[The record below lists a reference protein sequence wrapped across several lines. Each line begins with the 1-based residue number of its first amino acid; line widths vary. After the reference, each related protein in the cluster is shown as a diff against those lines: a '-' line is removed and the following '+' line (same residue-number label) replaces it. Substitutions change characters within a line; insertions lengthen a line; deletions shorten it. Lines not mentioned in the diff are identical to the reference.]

1 VSQYR
6 PRLNDQEYA
15 AILNYRQG
23 KRFDPDAIQVEEP
36 SRVPDWLNTMEDGRE
51 EVLPT
56 LRIQGK
62 TAVFSDIH
70 LGIHDK
76 AALIAA
82 IQYAKQDRVEN
93 IILNGD
99 ILDAAQ
105 ISGHPK
111 THDTPK
117 FLNELEL
124 TKQFL
129 EGLRSEF
136 KEQTIYFKLGNH
148 EDRLQRYLMAKADAV
163 AELIHYRQLLKL
175 DQLDIRFV
183 ESTQFMRIE
192 NTYIVH
198 GHEMKVSGGV
208 NPARALI
215 LKAAANVVMGHVHR
229 TSFSSIKSLDGKF
242 YKAYTTGCLCKLKQN
257 YMPHSNSNHGF
268 AIIQENGMVDNLF
281 IENGVVQ

>member
-1 VSQYR
+1 MSQYR
-6 PRLNDQEYA
+6 PRLNHEEYTA
-15 AILNYRQG
+15 VLNYRIG
-23 KRFDPDAIQVEEP
+23 KGFEP
-36 SRVPDWLNTMEDGRE
+36 SPEDKPEVVPDWLNTFEDGRE
-51 EVLPT
+51 EVLPV

-99 ILDAAQ
+99 ILDSAQ
-105 ISGHPK
+105 ISRHPK
-111 THDTPK
+111 HADTPK
-117 FLNELEL
+117 FLNEIEL
-124 TKQFL
+124 AKQFL

-136 KEQTIYFKLGNH
+136 KDQIIYFKIGNH
-148 EDRLQRYLMAKADAV
+148 EDRLERYLMQNADAL
-163 AELIHYRQLLKL
+163 AGLIDFRKLLKL
-175 DQLDIRFV
+175 DELGIRFV

-229 TSFSSIKSLDGKF
+229 TSFASIKSLDGKF
-242 YKAYTTGCLCKLKQN
+242 YKAYTTGCLCKLRQA

>member
-6 PRLNDQEYA
+6 PRLNHEEYTA
-15 AILNYRQG
+15 VLNYRIG
-23 KRFDPDAIQVEEP
+23 KGFEP
-36 SRVPDWLNTMEDGRE
+36 SPEDKPEVVPEWLNTFEDGRE

-93 IILNGD
+93 IVLNGD
-99 ILDAAQ
+99 ILDSAQ
-105 ISGHPK
+105 ISRHPK
-111 THDTPK
+111 HADTPK
-117 FLNELEL
+117 FLNEIEL
-124 TKQFL
+124 AKQFL

-136 KEQTIYFKLGNH
+136 KDQNIYFKIGNH
-148 EDRLQRYLMAKADAV
+148 EDRLERYLMQNADAL
-163 AELIHYRQLLKL
+163 AGLIDFRRLLKL
-175 DQLDIRFV
+175 DEFGIRFV
-183 ESTQFMRIE
+183 ESTQFMKIE

-229 TSFSSIKSLDGKF
+229 TSFASIKSLDGKF
-242 YKAYTTGCLCKLKQN
+242 YKAYTMGCLCKLRQA

>member
-1 VSQYR
+1 MSQYR
-6 PRLNDQEYA
+6 PRLNDQEYG
-15 AILNYRQG
+15 AILNYRNG
-23 KRFDPDAIQVEEP
+23 KKFNPDAVEVSNP
-36 SRVPDWLNTMEDGRE
+36 APVPEWLNTLEDGRE

-56 LRIQGK
+56 LRVQGK

-70 LGIHDK
+70 LGVHDK

-82 IQYAKQDRVEN
+82 VQYAKQDRVEN

-105 ISGHPK
+105 ISGYPK
-111 THDTPK
+111 SPETPK
-117 FLNELEL
+117 FLHELEL
-124 TKQFL
+124 TKNFL

-136 KEQTIYFKLGNH
+136 KDENIYFKLGNH
-148 EDRLQRYLMAKADAV
+148 EDRLKRYLMQNADAV
-163 AELIHYRQLLKL
+163 AELIDFRKLLKL
-175 DQLDIRFV
+175 DDLDIRYV

-192 NTYIVH
+192 NTYIIH
-198 GHEMKVSGGV
+198 GHELKVSGGV

-215 LKAAANVVMGHVHR
+215 LKAAANVIMGHVHK
-229 TSFSSIKSLDGKF
+229 TSFSSIRSLDGKF
-242 YKAYTTGCLCKLKQN
+242 YKAYTSGSLCKLKQG

-268 AIIQENGMVDNLF
+268 AIVQENGVVDNLW

>member
-6 PRLNDQEYA
+6 PRLNHEEYTA
-15 AILNYRQG
+15 VLNYRIG
-23 KRFDPDAIQVEEP
+23 KGFEP
-36 SRVPDWLNTMEDGRE
+36 SPEDKPEIVPEWLNTFEDGRE
-51 EVLPT
+51 EVLPV

-99 ILDAAQ
+99 ILDSAQ
-105 ISGHPK
+105 ISRHPK
-111 THDTPK
+111 HADTPK
-117 FLNELEL
+117 FLNEIEL
-124 TKQFL
+124 AKQFL

-136 KEQTIYFKLGNH
+136 KDQNIYFKIGNH
-148 EDRLQRYLMAKADAV
+148 EDRLERYLMQNADAL
-163 AELIHYRQLLKL
+163 AGLIDFRKLLKL
-175 DQLDIRFV
+175 DELGIRFV
-183 ESTQFMRIE
+183 ESTQFMKIE

-229 TSFSSIKSLDGKF
+229 TSFASIKSLDGKF
-242 YKAYTTGCLCKLKQN
+242 YKAYTTGCLCKLRQA

>member
-1 VSQYR
+1 MSQYR
-6 PRLNDQEYA
+6 PRLNHDEYTA
-15 AILNYRQG
+15 VLNYRIG
-23 KRFDPDAIQVEEP
+23 KGFEP
-36 SRVPDWLNTMEDGRE
+36 SPEDKPEIVPEWLNTFEDGRE

-99 ILDAAQ
+99 ILDSAQ
-105 ISGHPK
+105 ISRHPK
-111 THDTPK
+111 HADTPK
-117 FLNELEL
+117 FLNEIEL
-124 TKQFL
+124 AKQFL

-136 KEQTIYFKLGNH
+136 KDQNIYFKIGNH
-148 EDRLQRYLMAKADAV
+148 EDRLERYLMQNADAL
-163 AELIHYRQLLKL
+163 AGLIDFRKLLKL
-175 DQLDIRFV
+175 DDLGIRFV
-183 ESTQFMRIE
+183 ESTQFMKVE

-229 TSFSSIKSLDGKF
+229 TSFASIKSLDGKF
-242 YKAYTTGCLCKLKQN
+242 YKAYTMGCLCKLRQA

-268 AIIQENGMVDNLF
+268 AIVQENGMVDNLF

>member
-6 PRLNDQEYA
+6 PRLNHEEYTA
-15 AILNYRQG
+15 VLNYRIG
-23 KRFDPDAIQVEEP
+23 KGFEP
-36 SRVPDWLNTMEDGRE
+36 SPEDKPEVVPEWLNTFEDGRE
-51 EVLPT
+51 EVLPA

-99 ILDAAQ
+99 ILDSAQ
-105 ISGHPK
+105 ISRHPK
-111 THDTPK
+111 TADTPK
-117 FLNELEL
+117 FLNEIEL
-124 TKQFL
+124 AKQFL

-136 KEQTIYFKLGNH
+136 KDQNIYFKIGNH
-148 EDRLQRYLMAKADAV
+148 EDRLERYLMQNADAL
-163 AELIHYRQLLKL
+163 AGLIDFRKLLKL
-175 DQLDIRFV
+175 DDLGIRFV
-183 ESTQFMRIE
+183 ESTQFMKVE

-229 TSFSSIKSLDGKF
+229 TSFASIKSLDGKF
-242 YKAYTTGCLCKLKQN
+242 YKAYTMGCLCKLRQA

>member
-6 PRLNDQEYA
+6 PRLNHEEYTA
-15 AILNYRQG
+15 VLNYRIG
-23 KRFDPDAIQVEEP
+23 KGFEP
-36 SRVPDWLNTMEDGRE
+36 SPEDKPEVVPEWLNTFEDGRE
-51 EVLPT
+51 EVLPA

-99 ILDAAQ
+99 ILDSAQ
-105 ISGHPK
+105 ISRHPK
-111 THDTPK
+111 TADTPK
-117 FLNELEL
+117 FLNEIEL
-124 TKQFL
+124 AKQFL

-136 KEQTIYFKLGNH
+136 KDQNIYFKIGNH
-148 EDRLQRYLMAKADAV
+148 EDRLERYLMQNADAL
-163 AELIHYRQLLKL
+163 AGLIDFRKLLKL
-175 DQLDIRFV
+175 DDLGIRFV
-183 ESTQFMRIE
+183 ESTQFMKIE

-229 TSFSSIKSLDGKF
+229 TSFASIKSLDGKF
-242 YKAYTTGCLCKLKQN
+242 YKAYTMGCLCKLRQA

>member
-6 PRLNDQEYA
+6 PRLNGQEYA
-15 AILNYRQG
+15 AIMNYRQG

-105 ISGHPK
+105 ISGYPKHP
-111 THDTPK
+111 DAPK
-117 FLNELEL
+117 FLNELEF

-136 KEQTIYFKLGNH
+136 KDQNIYFKIGNH
-148 EDRLQRYLMAKADAV
+148 EDRLERYLMQNADAL
-163 AELIHYRQLLKL
+163 AGLIDFRKLLKL
-175 DQLDIRFV
+175 DDLGIRFV
-183 ESTQFMRIE
+183 ESTQFMKVE

-229 TSFSSIKSLDGKF
+229 TSFASIKSLDGKF
-242 YKAYTTGCLCKLKQN
+242 YKAYTMGCLCKLRQA

>member
-6 PRLNDQEYA
+6 PRLNHEEYTA
-15 AILNYRQG
+15 VLNYRIG
-23 KRFDPDAIQVEEP
+23 KGFEP
-36 SRVPDWLNTMEDGRE
+36 SPEDKPEVVPEWLNTFEDGRE
-51 EVLPT
+51 EVLPV

-99 ILDAAQ
+99 ILDSAQ
-105 ISGHPK
+105 ISRHPK
-111 THDTPK
+111 HADTPK
-117 FLNELEL
+117 FLNEIEL
-124 TKQFL
+124 AKQFL

-136 KEQTIYFKLGNH
+136 KDQNIYFKIGNH
-148 EDRLQRYLMAKADAV
+148 EDRLERYLMQNADAL
-163 AELIHYRQLLKL
+163 AGLIDFRKLLKL
-175 DQLDIRFV
+175 DDLGIRFV
-183 ESTQFMRIE
+183 ESTQFMKVE

-229 TSFSSIKSLDGKF
+229 TSFASIKSLDGKF
-242 YKAYTTGCLCKLKQN
+242 YKAYTMGCLCKLRQA

-268 AIIQENGMVDNLF
+268 AIIQENGTVDNLF

>member
-6 PRLNDQEYA
+6 PRLNHEEYTA
-15 AILNYRQG
+15 VLNYRIG
-23 KRFDPDAIQVEEP
+23 KGFEP
-36 SRVPDWLNTMEDGRE
+36 SPEDKPEVVPEWLNTFEDGRE
-51 EVLPT
+51 EVLPV

-99 ILDAAQ
+99 ILDSAQ
-105 ISGHPK
+105 ISRHPK
-111 THDTPK
+111 HADTPK
-117 FLNELEL
+117 FLNEIEL
-124 TKQFL
+124 AKQFL

-136 KEQTIYFKLGNH
+136 KDQNIYFKIGNH
-148 EDRLQRYLMAKADAV
+148 EDRLERYLMQNADAL
-163 AELIHYRQLLKL
+163 AGLIDFRKLLKL
-175 DQLDIRFV
+175 DELGIRFV
-183 ESTQFMRIE
+183 ESTQFMKIE

-229 TSFSSIKSLDGKF
+229 TSFASIKSLDGKF
-242 YKAYTTGCLCKLKQN
+242 YKAYTTGCLCKLRQA

>member
-1 VSQYR
+1 V
-6 PRLNDQEYA
+6 
-15 AILNYRQG
+15 LNYRIG
-23 KRFDPDAIQVEEP
+23 KGFEP
-36 SRVPDWLNTMEDGRE
+36 SPEDKPEVVPDWLNTFEDGRE

-99 ILDAAQ
+99 ILDSAQ
-105 ISGHPK
+105 ISRHPK
-111 THDTPK
+111 HADTPK
-117 FLNELEL
+117 FLNEIEL
-124 TKQFL
+124 AKQFL

-136 KEQTIYFKLGNH
+136 KDQIIYFKIGNH
-148 EDRLQRYLMAKADAV
+148 EDRLERYLMQNADAL
-163 AELIHYRQLLKL
+163 AGLIDFRKLLKL
-175 DQLDIRFV
+175 DDLGIRFV
-183 ESTQFMRIE
+183 ESTQFMKVE

-229 TSFSSIKSLDGKF
+229 TSFASIKSLDGKF
-242 YKAYTTGCLCKLKQN
+242 YKAYTMGCLCKLRQA

>member
-1 VSQYR
+1 MSEYR
-6 PRLNDQEYA
+6 PRLNEQEYA

-23 KRFDPDAIQVEEP
+23 KRFDPDGIEIKEP
-36 SRVPDWLNTMEDGRE
+36 SVVPDWLNTFEDGRE
-51 EVLPT
+51 EVKPV
-56 LRIQGK
+56 LRLQGK
-62 TAVFSDIH
+62 TAVLSDIH

-82 IQYAKQDRVEN
+82 IQYAKSDRVEN
-93 IILNGD
+93 IVLNGD

-111 THDTPK
+111 YSDTPK

-129 EGLRSEF
+129 QGLRSEF
-136 KEQTIYFKLGNH
+136 KEQNIYFKLGNH

-163 AELIHYRQLLKL
+163 AELVDYPRLLNL
-175 DQLDIRFV
+175 DDLNIRYV

-192 NTYIVH
+192 NTFIVH

-229 TSFSSIKSLDGKF
+229 TSFASIKSLDGKF
-242 YKAYTTGCLCKLKQN
+242 YKAYTTGCLCKLRQN

-268 AIIQENGMVDNLF
+268 AIVHENGSVDNIF

>member
-6 PRLNDQEYA
+6 PRLNHEEYTA
-15 AILNYRQG
+15 VLNYRIG
-23 KRFDPDAIQVEEP
+23 KGFEP
-36 SRVPDWLNTMEDGRE
+36 SPEDKPEVVPDWLNTFEDGRE
-51 EVLPT
+51 EVLPV

-99 ILDAAQ
+99 ILDSAQ
-105 ISGHPK
+105 ISRHPK
-111 THDTPK
+111 HADTPK
-117 FLNELEL
+117 FLNEIEL
-124 TKQFL
+124 AKQFL

-136 KEQTIYFKLGNH
+136 KDQNIYFKIGNH
-148 EDRLQRYLMAKADAV
+148 EDRLERYLMQNADAL
-163 AELIHYRQLLKL
+163 AGLIDFRKLLKL
-175 DQLDIRFV
+175 DELGIRFV

-229 TSFSSIKSLDGKF
+229 TSFASIKSLDGKF
-242 YKAYTTGCLCKLKQN
+242 YKAYTTGCLCKLRQA

>member
-6 PRLNDQEYA
+6 PRLNHEEYTA
-15 AILNYRQG
+15 VLNYRIG
-23 KRFDPDAIQVEEP
+23 KGFEP
-36 SRVPDWLNTMEDGRE
+36 SPEDKPEIVPEWLNTFEDGRE

-62 TAVFSDIH
+62 TAVLSDIH

-99 ILDAAQ
+99 ILDSAQ
-105 ISGHPK
+105 ISRHPK
-111 THDTPK
+111 HADTPK
-117 FLNELEL
+117 FLNEIEL
-124 TKQFL
+124 AKQFL

-136 KEQTIYFKLGNH
+136 KDQNIYFKIGNH
-148 EDRLQRYLMAKADAV
+148 EDRLERYLMQNADAL
-163 AELIHYRQLLKL
+163 AGLIDFRKLLKL
-175 DQLDIRFV
+175 DDLGIRFV
-183 ESTQFMRIE
+183 ESTQFMKIE

-229 TSFSSIKSLDGKF
+229 TSFASIKSLDGKF
-242 YKAYTTGCLCKLKQN
+242 YKAYTMGCLCKLRQA

>member
-6 PRLNDQEYA
+6 PRLNHEEYTA
-15 AILNYRQG
+15 VLNYRIG
-23 KRFDPDAIQVEEP
+23 KGFEP
-36 SRVPDWLNTMEDGRE
+36 SPEDKPEIVPEWLNTFEDGRE

-99 ILDAAQ
+99 ILDSAQ
-105 ISGHPK
+105 ISRHPK
-111 THDTPK
+111 HADTPK
-117 FLNELEL
+117 FLNEIEL
-124 TKQFL
+124 AKQFL

-136 KEQTIYFKLGNH
+136 KDQNIYFKIGNH
-148 EDRLQRYLMAKADAV
+148 EDRLERYLMQNADAL
-163 AELIHYRQLLKL
+163 AGLIDFRKLLKL
-175 DQLDIRFV
+175 DDLGIRFV
-183 ESTQFMRIE
+183 ESTQFMKVE

-229 TSFSSIKSLDGKF
+229 TSFASIKSLDGKF
-242 YKAYTTGCLCKLKQN
+242 YKAYTMGCLCKLRQA

>member
-1 VSQYR
+1 V
-6 PRLNDQEYA
+6 
-15 AILNYRQG
+15 LNYRIG
-23 KRFDPDAIQVEEP
+23 KGFEP
-36 SRVPDWLNTMEDGRE
+36 SPEDKPEIVPEWLNTFEDGRE
-51 EVLPT
+51 EVLPV

-99 ILDAAQ
+99 ILDSAQ
-105 ISGHPK
+105 ISRHPK
-111 THDTPK
+111 HADTPK
-117 FLNELEL
+117 FLNEIEL
-124 TKQFL
+124 AKQFL

-136 KEQTIYFKLGNH
+136 KDQNIYFKIGNH
-148 EDRLQRYLMAKADAV
+148 EDRLERYLMQNADAL
-163 AELIHYRQLLKL
+163 AGLIDFRKLLKL
-175 DQLDIRFV
+175 DDLGIRFV
-183 ESTQFMRIE
+183 ESTQFMKVE

-229 TSFSSIKSLDGKF
+229 TSFASIKSLDGKF
-242 YKAYTTGCLCKLKQN
+242 YKAYTMGCLCKLRQA

>member
-1 VSQYR
+1 MSQYR
-6 PRLNDQEYA
+6 PRLNHDEYTA
-15 AILNYRQG
+15 VLNYRIG
-23 KRFDPDAIQVEEP
+23 KGFEP
-36 SRVPDWLNTMEDGRE
+36 SPEDKPEVVPEWLNTFEDGRE
-51 EVLPT
+51 EVLPA

-99 ILDAAQ
+99 ILDSAQ
-105 ISGHPK
+105 ISRHPK
-111 THDTPK
+111 HADTPK
-117 FLNELEL
+117 FLNEIEL
-124 TKQFL
+124 AKQFL

-136 KEQTIYFKLGNH
+136 KDQNIYFKIGNH
-148 EDRLQRYLMAKADAV
+148 EDRLERYLMQNADAL
-163 AELIHYRQLLKL
+163 AGLIDFRKLLKL
-175 DQLDIRFV
+175 DDLGIRFV
-183 ESTQFMRIE
+183 ESTQFMKVE

-229 TSFSSIKSLDGKF
+229 TSFASIKSLDGKF
-242 YKAYTTGCLCKLKQN
+242 YKAYTMGCLCKLRQA

>member
-1 VSQYR
+1 MSQYR
-6 PRLNDQEYA
+6 PRLNGQEYA
-15 AILNYRQG
+15 AIMNYRQG

-105 ISGHPK
+105 ISGYPKHP
-111 THDTPK
+111 DAPK
-117 FLNELEL
+117 FLNELEF

-136 KEQTIYFKLGNH
+136 KDQNIYFKIGNH
-148 EDRLQRYLMAKADAV
+148 EDRLERYLMQNADAL
-163 AELIHYRQLLKL
+163 AGLIDFRKLLKL
-175 DQLDIRFV
+175 DDLGIRFV
-183 ESTQFMRIE
+183 ESTQFMKVE

-229 TSFSSIKSLDGKF
+229 TSFASIKSLDGKF
-242 YKAYTTGCLCKLKQN
+242 YKAYTMGCLCKLRQA

>member
-6 PRLNDQEYA
+6 PRLNHEEYTA
-15 AILNYRQG
+15 VLNYRIG
-23 KRFDPDAIQVEEP
+23 KGFEP
-36 SRVPDWLNTMEDGRE
+36 SPEDKPEVVPEWLNTFEDGRE
-51 EVLPT
+51 EVLPA

-99 ILDAAQ
+99 ILDSAQ
-105 ISGHPK
+105 ISRHPK
-111 THDTPK
+111 TADTPK
-117 FLNELEL
+117 FLNEIEL
-124 TKQFL
+124 AKQFL

-136 KEQTIYFKLGNH
+136 KDQNIYFKIGNH
-148 EDRLQRYLMAKADAV
+148 EDRLERYLMQNADAL
-163 AELIHYRQLLKL
+163 AGLIDFRKLLKL
-175 DQLDIRFV
+175 DDLAIRFV
-183 ESTQFMRIE
+183 ESTQFMKVE

-229 TSFSSIKSLDGKF
+229 TSFASIKSLDGKF
-242 YKAYTTGCLCKLKQN
+242 YKAYTMGCLCKLRQA

>member
-6 PRLNDQEYA
+6 PRLNHEEYTA
-15 AILNYRQG
+15 VLNYRIG
-23 KRFDPDAIQVEEP
+23 KGFEP
-36 SRVPDWLNTMEDGRE
+36 SPEDKPEIVPEWLNTFEDGRE
-51 EVLPT
+51 EVLPV

-99 ILDAAQ
+99 ILDSAQ
-105 ISGHPK
+105 ISRHPK
-111 THDTPK
+111 HADTPK
-117 FLNELEL
+117 FLNEIEL
-124 TKQFL
+124 AKQFL

-136 KEQTIYFKLGNH
+136 KDQNIYFKIGNH
-148 EDRLQRYLMAKADAV
+148 EDRLERYLMQNADAL
-163 AELIHYRQLLKL
+163 AGLIDFRKLLKL
-175 DQLDIRFV
+175 DDLGIRFV
-183 ESTQFMRIE
+183 ESTQFMKVE

-229 TSFSSIKSLDGKF
+229 TSFASIKSLDGKF
-242 YKAYTTGCLCKLKQN
+242 YKAYTMGCLCKLRQA

>member
-6 PRLNDQEYA
+6 PRLNHEEYTA
-15 AILNYRQG
+15 VLNYRIG
-23 KRFDPDAIQVEEP
+23 KGFEP
-36 SRVPDWLNTMEDGRE
+36 SPEDKPEVVPDWLNTFEDGRE

-99 ILDAAQ
+99 ILDSAQ
-105 ISGHPK
+105 ISRHPK
-111 THDTPK
+111 HADTPK
-117 FLNELEL
+117 FLNEIEL
-124 TKQFL
+124 AKQFL

-136 KEQTIYFKLGNH
+136 KDQNIYFKIGNH
-148 EDRLQRYLMAKADAV
+148 EDRLERYLMQNADAL
-163 AELIHYRQLLKL
+163 AGLIDFRKLLKL
-175 DQLDIRFV
+175 DDFAIRFV
-183 ESTQFMRIE
+183 ESTQFMKVE

-229 TSFSSIKSLDGKF
+229 TSFASIKSLDGKF
-242 YKAYTTGCLCKLKQN
+242 YKAYTMGCLCKLRQA

>member
-6 PRLNDQEYA
+6 PRLNHEEYTA
-15 AILNYRQG
+15 VLNYRIG
-23 KRFDPDAIQVEEP
+23 KGFEP
-36 SRVPDWLNTMEDGRE
+36 SPEDKPEVVPDWLNTFEDGRE

-99 ILDAAQ
+99 ILDSAQ
-105 ISGHPK
+105 ISRHPK
-111 THDTPK
+111 HADTPK
-117 FLNELEL
+117 FLNEIEL
-124 TKQFL
+124 AKQFL

-136 KEQTIYFKLGNH
+136 KDQIIYFKIGNH
-148 EDRLQRYLMAKADAV
+148 EDRLERYLMQNADAL
-163 AELIHYRQLLKL
+163 AGLIDFRKLLKL
-175 DQLDIRFV
+175 DDLGIRFV
-183 ESTQFMRIE
+183 ESTQFMKIE

-229 TSFSSIKSLDGKF
+229 TSFASIKSLDGKF
-242 YKAYTTGCLCKLKQN
+242 YKAYTMGCLCKLRQA

>member
-6 PRLNDQEYA
+6 PRLNHDEYTA
-15 AILNYRQG
+15 VLNYRIG
-23 KRFDPDAIQVEEP
+23 KGFEP
-36 SRVPDWLNTMEDGRE
+36 SPEDKPEVVPDWLNTFEDGRE
-51 EVLPT
+51 EVLPV

-99 ILDAAQ
+99 ILDSAQ
-105 ISGHPK
+105 ISRHPK
-111 THDTPK
+111 HADTPK
-117 FLNELEL
+117 FLNEIEL
-124 TKQFL
+124 AKQFL

-136 KEQTIYFKLGNH
+136 KDQNIYFKIGNH
-148 EDRLQRYLMAKADAV
+148 EDRLERYLMQNADAL
-163 AELIHYRQLLKL
+163 AGLIDFRKLLKL
-175 DQLDIRFV
+175 DDLGIRFV
-183 ESTQFMRIE
+183 ESTQFMKVE

-229 TSFSSIKSLDGKF
+229 TSFASIKSLDGKF
-242 YKAYTTGCLCKLKQN
+242 YKAYTMGCLCKLRQA

>member
-1 VSQYR
+1 MSQYR
-6 PRLNDQEYA
+6 PRLNHEEYTA
-15 AILNYRQG
+15 VLNYRIG
-23 KRFDPDAIQVEEP
+23 KGFEP
-36 SRVPDWLNTMEDGRE
+36 RPEDKPEVVPDWLNTFEDGRE

-99 ILDAAQ
+99 ILDSAQ
-105 ISGHPK
+105 ISRHPK
-111 THDTPK
+111 HADTPK
-117 FLNELEL
+117 FLNEIEL
-124 TKQFL
+124 AKQFL

-136 KEQTIYFKLGNH
+136 KDQNIYFKIGNH
-148 EDRLQRYLMAKADAV
+148 EDRLERYLMQNADAL
-163 AELIHYRQLLKL
+163 AGLIDFRKLLKL
-175 DQLDIRFV
+175 DDLGIRFV

-229 TSFSSIKSLDGKF
+229 TSFASIKSLDGKF

>member
-1 VSQYR
+1 MSQYR
-6 PRLNDQEYA
+6 PRLNHDEYTA
-15 AILNYRQG
+15 VLNYRIG
-23 KRFDPDAIQVEEP
+23 KGFEP
-36 SRVPDWLNTMEDGRE
+36 SPEDKPEIVPEWLNTFEDGRE

-99 ILDAAQ
+99 ILDSAQ
-105 ISGHPK
+105 ISRHPK
-111 THDTPK
+111 HADTPK
-117 FLNELEL
+117 FLNEIEL
-124 TKQFL
+124 AKQFL

-136 KEQTIYFKLGNH
+136 KDQNIYFKIGNH
-148 EDRLQRYLMAKADAV
+148 EDRLERYLMQNADAL
-163 AELIHYRQLLKL
+163 AGLIDFRKLLKL
-175 DQLDIRFV
+175 DDLGIRFV
-183 ESTQFMRIE
+183 ESTQFMKIE

-215 LKAAANVVMGHVHR
+215 LKAAANVVMGHVHK
-229 TSFSSIKSLDGKF
+229 TSFSSVRSLDGKF
-242 YKAYTTGCLCKLKQN
+242 YKAYTTGCLCKLKQS

-268 AIIQENGMVDNLF
+268 AIVQENGVVDNLW

>member
-6 PRLNDQEYA
+6 PRLNHDEYTA
-15 AILNYRQG
+15 VLNYRIG
-23 KRFDPDAIQVEEP
+23 KGFEP
-36 SRVPDWLNTMEDGRE
+36 SPEDKPEVVPEWLNTFEDGRE
-51 EVLPT
+51 EVLPV

-99 ILDAAQ
+99 ILDSAQ
-105 ISGHPK
+105 ISRHPK
-111 THDTPK
+111 HADTPK
-117 FLNELEL
+117 FLNEIEL
-124 TKQFL
+124 AKQFL

-136 KEQTIYFKLGNH
+136 KDQNIYFKIGNH
-148 EDRLQRYLMAKADAV
+148 EDRLERYLMQNADAL
-163 AELIHYRQLLKL
+163 AGLIDFRKLLKL
-175 DQLDIRFV
+175 DDLGIRFV
-183 ESTQFMRIE
+183 ESTQFMKIE

-229 TSFSSIKSLDGKF
+229 TSFASIKSLDGKF
-242 YKAYTTGCLCKLKQN
+242 YKAYTMGCLCKLRQA

-268 AIIQENGMVDNLF
+268 AIIQENGTVDNLF

>member
-6 PRLNDQEYA
+6 PRLNHDEYTA
-15 AILNYRQG
+15 VLNYRIG
-23 KRFDPDAIQVEEP
+23 KGFEP
-36 SRVPDWLNTMEDGRE
+36 SPEDKPEIVPEWLNTFEDGRE

-99 ILDAAQ
+99 ILDSAQ
-105 ISGHPK
+105 ISRHPK
-111 THDTPK
+111 HADTPK
-117 FLNELEL
+117 FLNEIEL
-124 TKQFL
+124 AKQFL

-136 KEQTIYFKLGNH
+136 KDQNIYFKIGNH
-148 EDRLQRYLMAKADAV
+148 EDRLERYLMQNADAL
-163 AELIHYRQLLKL
+163 AGLIDFRKLLKL
-175 DQLDIRFV
+175 DDLGIRFV
-183 ESTQFMRIE
+183 ESTQFMKVE

-229 TSFSSIKSLDGKF
+229 TSFASIKSLDGKF
-242 YKAYTTGCLCKLKQN
+242 YKAYTMGCLCKLRQA

-268 AIIQENGMVDNLF
+268 AIVQENGMVDNLF